1 MATLISVNP
10 ELIYSD
16 NSMETTKKRILNGQ
30 TWNKGQ
36 WLFTDTSDLLKACA
50 SDADGGT
57 GGIKFVALTDQTD
70 PGNSTTLAEV
80 GVITSDMIWGMN
92 ELDGTVALTD
102 VGAQFAVDVTSNVV
116 TVDIGDTTNI
126 AVEITDLGA
135 TLNPIKYVVADV
147 KAKVYAKVIAAALT
161 AVQQA

>member
-1 MATLISVNP
+1 
-10 ELIYSD
+10 
-16 NSMETTKKRILNGQ
+16 
-30 TWNKGQ
+30 
-36 WLFTDTSDLLKACA
+36 
-50 SDADGGT
+50 
-57 GGIKFVALTDQTD
+57 
-70 PGNSTTLAEV
+70 
-80 GVITSDMIWGMN
+80 MN

-102 VGAQFAVDVTSNVV
+102 VGAQFAVDVTSNVL
-116 TVDIGDTTNI
+116 TVDIGDNTNI

>member
-10 ELIYSD
+10 ELIQSD

-36 WLFTDTSDLLKACA
+36 WLFTNTSDLLKACA
-50 SDADGGT
+50 SDADAGT

-70 PGNSTTLAEV
+70 PGDSTTLAEV

-92 ELDGTVALTD
+92 ELNGTVALTD
-102 VGAQFAVDVTSNVV
+102 VGAQFNINVTSNVV
-116 TVDIGDTTNI
+116 TVDVDDVTDI

-147 KAKVYAKVIAAALT
+147 KAKVYAKVIPAVLEAAQVA
-161 AVQQA
+161 